1 MGEWEGRG
9 ALPLVAGGGINADTE
24 LVFGSGA
31 AACAFHLSFETR
43 PRKFV
48 VDLSTGN
55 GTLISGLSNEIGSWR
70 IPPALL
76 IYWPAPDLELVPSLA
91 ANADRQGHGL
101 DASSSI
107 HIKTTSDIFKL

>member
-1 MGEWEGRG
+1 M
-9 ALPLVAGGGINADTE
+9 
-24 LVFGSGA
+24 
-31 AACAFHLSFETR
+31 
-43 PRKFV
+43 